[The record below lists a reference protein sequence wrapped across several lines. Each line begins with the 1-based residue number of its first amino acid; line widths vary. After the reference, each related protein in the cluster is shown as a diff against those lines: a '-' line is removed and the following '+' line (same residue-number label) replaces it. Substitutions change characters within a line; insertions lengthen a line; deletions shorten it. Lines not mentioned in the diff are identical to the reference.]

1 MEKREEFVRG
11 FWAEGVP
18 FIWMSGIAAII
29 LIGLVVG
36 LIVVVLANGLTQF
49 WPSNLANISLKDGS
63 HILGKI
69 EEKEKTSER
78 NRILVRMANRD
89 VNGLDFKWV
98 DSENVVK
105 IEYPPNAS
113 VIERDEYGPMY
124 GYIESL
130 KDGETVVPGAQA
142 DFEDVLN
149 AKLVSV
155 RDKVQKIRKLQSK
168 FDLDK
173 KEITGLEVRIR
184 KLEDGENAGSPETL
198 LQKAELEKRRAEML
212 KTFGARLSSAETEIE
227 TLGAESE
234 SPEIQ
239 VLLAGGEKASLK
251 VKKAL
256 SFHSPNSMGV
266 LKKSALYARNA
277 AKFVWDWPRESN
289 TEGGVFPAIFGTV
302 LMVFIM
308 VITCTPL
315 GVMTALYMNEY
326 ARHGFLLSVL
336 RLAINN
342 LAGVPSIVFGIFGL
356 GFFVYLVGGNIDQLF
371 FADKLPEPT
380 YGTGGILWASLTL
393 ALLTVPVVVVSTIE
407 GLSAVPRANRD
418 GALAL
423 GASKFQMLWNVVL
436 PNAAPGI
443 LTGIILAV
451 SRAAG
456 EVAPLMITGVV
467 KLVSST
473 PVDSTWPYLH
483 LDRKFM
489 HLGFHIYDVG
499 FQSPN
504 VEAAKPMVYTTTALL
519 LVIVASLN
527 LTAIVLRNKL
537 RKKYAGSAL

>member
-1 MEKREEFVRG
+1 M
-11 FWAEGVP
+11 
-18 FIWMSGIAAII
+18 AAII

-36 LIVVVLANGLTQF
+36 LLVVVLANGIPQF
-49 WPSNLANISLKDGS
+49 WPSDLAKISLKDGS
-63 HILGKI
+63 RMLGKI
-69 EEKEKTSER
+69 EEEEKTPER
-78 NRILVRMANRD
+78 NRILVRIANRD
-89 VNGLDFKWV
+89 LNGLDFKWV

-105 IEYPPNAS
+105 IEYPPDAS

-124 GYIESL
+124 GFIESL
-130 KDGETVVPGAQA
+130 KDGETVVPSTQA

-149 AKLVSV
+149 AKLASV
-155 RDKVQKIRKLQSK
+155 RDERQKMRKLQSK
-168 FDLDK
+168 LDVDK
-173 KEITGLEVRIR
+173 KEVTGLEVRIR
-184 KLEDGENAGSPETL
+184 RLEDGENAGSPETL
-198 LQKAELEKRRAEML
+198 LQKADLEKRRDELL
-212 KTFGARLSSAETEIE
+212 KTLGAKLSSEETEIE
-227 TLGAESE
+227 TLGARSE
-234 SPEIQ
+234 SPEIR
-239 VLLAGGEKASLK
+239 VLLAGGEKASIK

-256 SFHSPNSMGV
+256 SFHFPNSMGV
-266 LKKSALYARNA
+266 FKKSALYLQNA
-277 AKFVWDWPRESN
+277 ANFIRDWPRESN
-289 TEGGVFPAIFGTV
+289 TEGGVYPAIFGTV
-302 LMVFIM
+302 MMVFIM

-326 ARHGFLLSVL
+326 ARHGFLLSAL

-356 GFFVYLVGGNIDQLF
+356 GFFVYMVGGNIDGIF

-393 ALLTVPVVVVSTIE
+393 ALLTVPVVIVSAIE
-407 GLSAVPRANRD
+407 GLSSVPRANRD

-436 PNAAPGI
+436 PNAMPGI

-473 PVDSTWPYLH
+473 PVDSTWPYVH

-527 LTAIVLRNKL
+527 LAAIVLRNKL